1 MSPTGTAPLWEVFP
15 APPRHQEASRP
26 KTRPTKK
33 SLPLDD
39 DLFPSEEEEDITTE
53 ESDGANGEGSPRAG
67 RL

>member
-1 MSPTGTAPLWEVFP
+1 MGGLSRRVPT
-15 APPRHQEASRP
+15 PRRRRDENA
-26 KTRPTKK
+26 TDEK